1 MKRLTVLKFEPEYA
15 KKLEDAL
22 VAFMKGAQAKV
33 DKTYKDSP
41 ESPKLTL
48 EPGRKY
54 MRLVLVHYPGEKHQQ
69 RSAQGF
75 LDTTTGTWY
84 KAAGWKGPAKGLRG
98 VVFDADHGLSRYD
111 PYGGIA

>member
-1 MKRLTVLKFEPEYA
+1 VKKLAVLRFEPEYA

-41 ESPKLTL
+41 ASPRLTL

-54 MRLVLVHYPGEKHQQ
+54 MRLVLVLYPDEKHPQS
-69 RSAQGF
+69 SAQGF
-75 LDTTTGTWY
+75 LDTTNGAWY
-84 KAAGWKGPAKGLRG
+84 KAASWKKPAKGLRA
-98 VVFDADHGLSRYD
+98 VIFDADHGLSRYD
-111 PYGGIA
+111 PYGGIS